1 MYMNILLLLVILLTI
16 FTCFR
21 LMKVFDL
28 AAKLRGKEPFE
39 ISETENNIN
48 ALLVLCSLVGLAS
61 MFFFLNDKYYHPATM
76 LPNASK
82 HGIEVDKLLHTNFVV
97 ISIAFLLCQVLL
109 MWFAYKYRYNKKRRA
124 THFAHSTRLELVWT
138 ILPAIVLV
146 FLIGKGLI
154 VWNLQMWPKND
165 PNKLTIE
172 IYGRQFDWTARFA
185 GEDKTLGD
193 ANFTMISDDNI
204 VGVIIPETIDKQL
217 TKCQKD
223 LVEID
228 SLLKF
233 SFPNHKR
240 YKELKTA
247 RRRKNFQIQR
257 VIEFKNQIKDKKFT
271 SGYDDVVLQQEIHIP
286 VDRTI
291 ELMIRSQDVIHSA
304 YFPHFRVQMYAVP
317 GVQTKFTFVPIVTTA
332 DMRKKLGKPTF
343 DYILFCNNICGA
355 AHFNM
360 QMKIVVD
367 TPGDWEKWM
376 KSQKTFGSAYL
387 PQVEVTVPDSTTAT
401 VSADTLK
408 KDTMPVANANTEH
421 K

>member
-28 AAKLRGKEPFE
+28 AAKLRGREPYE

-48 ALLVLCSLVGLAS
+48 ALLMLFSVVGLSS
-61 MFFFLNDKYYHPATM
+61 MFFYLNSNFYDPSTF

-82 HGIEVDKLLHTNFVV
+82 HGIEVDKLLKINFIV

-109 MWFAYKYRYNKKRRA
+109 SWFAYKYRYNKKRRA
-124 THFAHSTRLELVWT
+124 THFAHSTKLELIWT
-138 ILPAIVLV
+138 ILPAVVLV

-154 VWNLQMWPKND
+154 VWNLQMWPEND

-172 IYGRQFDWTARFA
+172 IYSRQFDWTARFA
-185 GEDKTLGD
+185 GDDKTLGD
-193 ANFTMISDDNI
+193 ANFTMIADDNI
-204 VGVIIPETIDKQL
+204 LGVITPETIDKQL
-217 TKCQKD
+217 VKCQKD
-223 LVEID
+223 LKELD
-228 SLLKF
+228 SLLKY
-233 SFPNHKR
+233 SFPNEKK
-240 YKELKTA
+240 YKDLKKA

-257 VIEFKNQIKDKKFT
+257 VIEFKNKSKDTEYKT
-271 SGYDDVVLQQEIHIP
+271 GYDDVVLQQEIHIP

-291 ELMIRSQDVIHSA
+291 ELLFRSQDVIHAA
-304 YFPHFRVQMYAVP
+304 YFPHFRVQMYTVP

-332 DMRKKLGKPTF
+332 AMRAKLGKPTF
-343 DYILFCNNICGA
+343 DYILYCNNICGA

-367 TPGDWEKWM
+367 TPEDYAKWM
-376 KSQKTFGSAYL
+376 KEQKTFRASLFPEEIIEVKDSA
-387 PQVEVTVPDSTTAT
+387 TAT
-401 VSADTLK
+401 VDTLK
-408 KDTMPVANANTEH
+408 VDSNAALANG

>member
-1 MYMNILLLLVILLTI
+1 MYMNILLLLVILLTV

-28 AAKLRGKEPFE
+28 AAKLRGREPYD
-39 ISETENNIN
+39 ISESENNMN
-48 ALLVLCSLVGLAS
+48 ALLILLSLVGLIT
-61 MFFFLNDKYYHPATM
+61 MFFFLNNKYYGPMM

-82 HGIEVDKLLHTNFVV
+82 HGIEVDKLLHLNFVV
-97 ISIAFLLCQVLL
+97 ISIAFLICQVLL
-109 MWFAYKYRYNKKRRA
+109 MGFAYKYRYNKKRRA
-124 THFAHSTRLELVWT
+124 QHFAHSTKLELVWT
-138 ILPAIVLV
+138 ILPAVVLV

-154 VWNLQMWPKND
+154 VWNLQMWPKDD

-172 IYGRQFDWTARFA
+172 IFSRQFDWTARFA

-193 ANFTMISDDNI
+193 ANFTMISDENI
-204 VGVIIPETIDKQL
+204 LGVITPETIDKQL
-217 TKCQKD
+217 ADCKAD
-223 LVEID
+223 LAEID
-228 SLLKF
+228 SLLKY
-233 SFPNHKR
+233 SFPNAKK
-240 YKELKTA
+240 YDELKTS

-271 SGYDDVVLQQEIHIP
+271 AGYDDVVLQQEIHIP

-291 ELMIRSQDVIHSA
+291 SLQIRSQDVIHAA
-304 YFPHFRVQMYAVP
+304 YFPHFRVQMYSVP

-332 DMRKKLGKPTF
+332 QMREKTGNPTF
-343 DYILFCNNICGA
+343 DYLLLCNNICGA

-367 TPGDWEKWM
+367 TPEDFATWM
-376 KSQKTFGSAYL
+376 KAQKTFGAVDA
-387 PQVEVTVPDSTTAT
+387 PATTDSTSVTGTDSIPA
-401 VSADTLK
+401 
-408 KDTMPVANANTEH
+408 DTMPVVINNDH

>member
-28 AAKLRGKEPFE
+28 AAKLRGREPYE

-48 ALLVLCSLVGLAS
+48 ALLMLFSVVGLSS
-61 MFFFLNDKYYHPATM
+61 MFFYLNSNFYDPSTF

-82 HGIEVDKLLHTNFVV
+82 HGIEVDKLLKINFIV

-109 MWFAYKYRYNKKRRA
+109 SWFAYKYRYNKKRRA
-124 THFAHSTRLELVWT
+124 THFAHSTKLELIWT
-138 ILPAIVLV
+138 ILPAVVLV

-154 VWNLQMWPKND
+154 VWNLQMWPEND

-172 IYGRQFDWTARFA
+172 IYSRQFDWTARFA
-185 GEDKTLGD
+185 GDDKTLGD
-193 ANFTMISDDNI
+193 ANFTMIADDNI
-204 VGVIIPETIDKQL
+204 LGVITPETIDKQL
-217 TKCQKD
+217 VKCQKD
-223 LVEID
+223 LKELD
-228 SLLKF
+228 SLLKY
-233 SFPNHKR
+233 SFPNEKK
-240 YKELKTA
+240 YKDLKKA

-257 VIEFKNQIKDKKFT
+257 VIEFKNKSKDTEYKT
-271 SGYDDVVLQQEIHIP
+271 GYDDVVLQQEIHIP

-291 ELMIRSQDVIHSA
+291 ELLFRSQDVIHAA
-304 YFPHFRVQMYAVP
+304 YFPHFRVQMYTVP
-317 GVQTKFTFVPIVTTA
+317 GVQTKFTFVPIVTTGA
-332 DMRKKLGKPTF
+332 MRAKLGKPTF
-343 DYILFCNNICGA
+343 DYILYCNNICGA

-367 TPGDWEKWM
+367 TPEDYAKWM
-376 KSQKTFGSAYL
+376 KEQKTFRASLFPEEIIEVKDSA
-387 PQVEVTVPDSTTAT
+387 TAT
-401 VSADTLK
+401 VDTLK
-408 KDTMPVANANTEH
+408 VDSNAALANG

>member
-1 MYMNILLLLVILLTI
+1 MYMNILLLLVILLTV

-39 ISETENNIN
+39 ITESENNMN
-48 ALLVLCSLVGLAS
+48 ALLVLFSLVGLS
-61 MFFFLNDKYYHPATM
+61 GMFFFLNHKYYHPSTM
-76 LPNASK
+76 LPVASK
-82 HGIEVDKLLHTNFVV
+82 HGVEVESLLHTNFVV

-124 THFAHSTRLELVWT
+124 THFAHSTKLELVWT

-154 VWNLQMWPKND
+154 VWNLQMWPEND

-172 IYGRQFDWTARFA
+172 IYSRQFDWTARFA
-185 GEDKTLGD
+185 GKDKTLGD

-204 VGVIIPETIDKQL
+204 LGVITPETIDMQL
-217 TKCQKD
+217 TKCQSD
-223 LVEID
+223 LKELD
-228 SLLKF
+228 SLLKY
-233 SFPNHKR
+233 SFPNEKK
-240 YKELKTA
+240 YDELKTA

-257 VIEFKNQIKDKKFT
+257 VIEFKNKIKDKKYT
-271 SGYDDVVLQQEIHIP
+271 TGYDDVVLQQEIHIP
-286 VDRTI
+286 VNRTI
-291 ELMIRSQDVIHSA
+291 ELMMRSQDVIHAA
-304 YFPHFRVQMYAVP
+304 YFPHFRVQMYTVP
-317 GVQTKFTFVPIVTTA
+317 GVQTKFTFVPIVTTT
-332 DMRKKLGKPTF
+332 DMRNKLGKPNF
-343 DYILFCNNICGA
+343 DYILYCNNICGN

-367 TPGDWEKWM
+367 TPEDFKTWM
-376 KSQKTFGSAYL
+376 DAQKTFGSAFL
-387 PQVEVTVPDSTTAT
+387 PPVETEKTDSNATVLPDSVKTDTNI
-401 VSADTLK
+401 VAD
-408 KDTMPVANANTEH
+408 NGH

>member
-1 MYMNILLLLVILLTI
+1 MVILLSLVILLTV

-28 AAKLRGKEPFE
+28 AAKLRGREPYE

-48 ALLVLCSLVGLAS
+48 ALMVLFSLVGLAS
-61 MFFFLNDKYYHPATM
+61 MFFFLNSKYYHPDTF
-76 LPNASK
+76 LPVASK
-82 HGIEVDKLLHTNFVV
+82 HGLEVEKLLHTNFVV
-97 ISIAFLLCQVLL
+97 ISIAFLLTQVLL

-124 THFAHSTRLELVWT
+124 THFAHSTKLELIWT

-154 VWNLQMWPKND
+154 VWNLQMWPEND
-165 PNKLTIE
+165 PNKLTVE
-172 IYGRQFDWTARFA
+172 MYSRQFDWTARFA
-185 GEDKTLGD
+185 GKDKTLGD

-204 VGVIIPETIDKQL
+204 LGVITPETIDLQL
-217 TKCQKD
+217 AKCKKD

-228 SLLKF
+228 SLLKY
-233 SFPNHKR
+233 SFPNKKK

-257 VIEFKNQIKDKKFT
+257 VIEFKNQVKDKKFT
-271 SGYDDVVLQQEIHIP
+271 TGYDDVVLQQEIHIP

-291 ELMIRSQDVIHSA
+291 EMMIRSQDVIHSV
-304 YFPHFRVQMYAVP
+304 YMPHFRVQMYSVP
-317 GVQTKFTFVPIVTTA
+317 GVQTRFTFTPIVTTA
-332 DMRKKLGKPTF
+332 KMRETLSKPDF
-343 DYILFCNNICGA
+343 DYILYCNNICGA

-367 TPGDWEKWM
+367 SPEDFKTWM
-376 KSQKTFGSAYL
+376 DAQKTFGSAFL
-387 PQVEVTVPDSTTAT
+387 PEAPATDKPDSTATAG
-401 VSADTLK
+401 DTLK
-408 KDTMPVANANTEH
+408 TDTMPMANNGH

>member
-28 AAKLRGKEPFE
+28 AAKLRGREPYE

-48 ALLVLCSLVGLAS
+48 ALLMLFSVVGLSS
-61 MFFFLNDKYYHPATM
+61 MFFYLNSNFYDPSTF

-82 HGIEVDKLLHTNFVV
+82 HGIEVDKLLKINFIV

-109 MWFAYKYRYNKKRRA
+109 SWFAYKYRYNKKRRA
-124 THFAHSTRLELVWT
+124 THFAHSTKLELIWT
-138 ILPAIVLV
+138 ILPAVVLV

-154 VWNLQMWPKND
+154 VWNLQMWPEND

-172 IYGRQFDWTARFA
+172 IYSRQFDWTARFA
-185 GEDKTLGD
+185 GDDKTLGD
-193 ANFTMISDDNI
+193 ANFTMIADDNI
-204 VGVIIPETIDKQL
+204 LGVITPETIDKQL
-217 TKCQKD
+217 VKCQKD
-223 LVEID
+223 LKELD
-228 SLLKF
+228 SLLKY
-233 SFPNHKR
+233 SFPNEKK
-240 YKELKTA
+240 YKDLKKA

-257 VIEFKNQIKDKKFT
+257 VIEFKNKSKDTEYKT
-271 SGYDDVVLQQEIHIP
+271 GYDDVVLQQEIHIP

-291 ELMIRSQDVIHSA
+291 ELMFRSQDVIHSA
-304 YFPHFRVQMYAVP
+304 YFPHFRVQMYTVP

-332 DMRKKLGKPTF
+332 AMRAKLGKPTF
-343 DYILFCNNICGA
+343 DYILYCNNICGA

-367 TPGDWEKWM
+367 TPEDYAKWM
-376 KSQKTFGSAYL
+376 KEQKTFRASLFPEEIIEVKDSA
-387 PQVEVTVPDSTTAT
+387 TAT
-401 VSADTLK
+401 VDTLK
-408 KDTMPVANANTEH
+408 VDSNAALANG

>member
-1 MYMNILLLLVILLTI
+1 MYMNILLVLVILLTV

-28 AAKLRGKEPFE
+28 AAKLRGKEPYE
-39 ISETENNIN
+39 ISESENNMN
-48 ALLVLCSLVGLAS
+48 ALLILLSLVGLIT
-61 MFFFLNDKYYHPATM
+61 MFFFLNNKYYGPNL

-82 HGIEVDKLLHTNFVV
+82 HGIEVDKLLHLNFVV
-97 ISIAFLLCQVLL
+97 ISIAFLICQVAL
-109 MWFAYKYRYNKKRRA
+109 MGFAYKYRYNKKRRA
-124 THFAHSTRLELVWT
+124 QHFAHSTKLELVWT

-172 IYGRQFDWTARFA
+172 IYSRQFDWTARFA

-204 VGVIIPETIDKQL
+204 LGVVTPETIDLQL
-217 TKCQKD
+217 TKCKKD
-223 LVEID
+223 LAEID

-233 SFPNHKR
+233 SFPNQKK

-257 VIEFKNQIKDKKFT
+257 VIEFKNQVKDKKYT
-271 SGYDDVVLQQEIHIP
+271 TGYDDVVLQQEIHIP

-291 ELMIRSQDVIHSA
+291 ELLMRSQDVIHAA
-304 YFPHFRVQMYAVP
+304 YFPHFRVQMYTVP
-317 GVQTKFTFVPIVTTA
+317 GVQTRFTFVPIVTTA
-332 DMRKKLGKPTF
+332 DMRVKLDKPNF
-343 DYILFCNNICGA
+343 DYILYCNNICGA

-367 TPGDWEKWM
+367 TPEDYKKWM
-376 KSQKTFGSAYL
+376 SAQKTFGAAFL
-387 PQVEVTVPDSTTAT
+387 PATETENADSNATA
-401 VSADTLK
+401 SDTLK
-408 KDTMPVANANTEH
+408 TDTNAIANGH
-421 K
+421 

>member
-1 MYMNILLLLVILLTI
+1 MNILLLLVILLTI

-28 AAKLRGKEPFE
+28 AAKLRGREPYE

-48 ALLVLCSLVGLAS
+48 ALLMLFSVVGLSS
-61 MFFFLNDKYYHPATM
+61 MFFYLNSNFYDPSTF

-82 HGIEVDKLLHTNFVV
+82 HGIEVDKLLKINFIV

-109 MWFAYKYRYNKKRRA
+109 SWFAYKYRYNKKRRA
-124 THFAHSTRLELVWT
+124 THFAHSTKLELIWT
-138 ILPAIVLV
+138 ILPAVVLV

-154 VWNLQMWPKND
+154 VWNLQMWPEND

-172 IYGRQFDWTARFA
+172 IYSRQFDWTARFA
-185 GEDKTLGD
+185 GDDKTLGD
-193 ANFTMISDDNI
+193 ANFTMIADDNI
-204 VGVIIPETIDKQL
+204 LGVITPETIDKQL
-217 TKCQKD
+217 VKCQKD
-223 LVEID
+223 LKELD
-228 SLLKF
+228 SLLKY
-233 SFPNHKR
+233 SFPNEKK
-240 YKELKTA
+240 YKDLKKA

-257 VIEFKNQIKDKKFT
+257 VIEFKNKSKDTEYKT
-271 SGYDDVVLQQEIHIP
+271 GYDDVVLQQEIHIP

-291 ELMIRSQDVIHSA
+291 ELLFRSQDVIHAA
-304 YFPHFRVQMYAVP
+304 YFPHFRVQMYTVP

-332 DMRKKLGKPTF
+332 AMRAKLGKPTF
-343 DYILFCNNICGA
+343 DYILYCNNICGA

-367 TPGDWEKWM
+367 TPEDYAKWM
-376 KSQKTFGSAYL
+376 KEQKTFRASLFPEEIIEVKDSA
-387 PQVEVTVPDSTTAT
+387 TAT
-401 VSADTLK
+401 VDTLK
-408 KDTMPVANANTEH
+408 VDSNAALANG

>member
-1 MYMNILLLLVILLTI
+1 MNILLLLVILLTV

-28 AAKLRGKEPFE
+28 AAKLRGREPYE

-48 ALLVLCSLVGLAS
+48 ALMMLFSVVGLSS
-61 MFFFLNDKYYHPATM
+61 MFFYLNSNFYDPSTF

-82 HGIEVDKLLHTNFVV
+82 HGIEVDKLLKTNFIV

-109 MWFAYKYRYNKKRRA
+109 SWFAYKYRYNKKRRA
-124 THFAHSTRLELVWT
+124 THFAHSTKLELIWT

-154 VWNLQMWPKND
+154 VWNLQMWPEND

-172 IYGRQFDWTARFA
+172 IYSRQFDWTARFA
-185 GEDKTLGD
+185 GDDKTLGD

-204 VGVIIPETIDKQL
+204 LGVITPETIDKQL
-217 TKCQKD
+217 VKCQKD
-223 LVEID
+223 LKELD
-228 SLLKF
+228 SLLKY
-233 SFPNHKR
+233 SFPNEKK
-240 YKELKTA
+240 YKDLKKA

-257 VIEFKNQIKDKKFT
+257 VIEFKNKSKDTEYKT
-271 SGYDDVVLQQEIHIP
+271 GYDDVVLQQEIHIP

-291 ELMIRSQDVIHSA
+291 ELMFRSQDVIHSA
-304 YFPHFRVQMYAVP
+304 YFPHFRVQMYTVP

-332 DMRKKLGKPTF
+332 AMRAKLGKPTF
-343 DYILFCNNICGA
+343 DYILYCNNICGA

-367 TPGDWEKWM
+367 TPEDFAKWM
-376 KSQKTFGSAYL
+376 KDQKTFRAGLYPEEITEVKDSA
-387 PQVEVTVPDSTTAT
+387 TAT
-401 VSADTLK
+401 VDTLK
-408 KDTMPVANANTEH
+408 VDSNAALANG

>member
-1 MYMNILLLLVILLTI
+1 MYMNILLLLVILLTV

-28 AAKLRGKEPFE
+28 AAKLRGREPYE

-48 ALLVLCSLVGLAS
+48 ALLMLFSVVGLSS
-61 MFFFLNDKYYHPATM
+61 MFFYLNSNFYDPSTF

-82 HGIEVDKLLHTNFVV
+82 HGIEVDKLLKINFIV

-109 MWFAYKYRYNKKRRA
+109 SWFAYKYRYNKKRRA
-124 THFAHSTRLELVWT
+124 THFAHSTKLELIWT
-138 ILPAIVLV
+138 ILPAVVLV

-154 VWNLQMWPKND
+154 VWNLQMWPEND

-172 IYGRQFDWTARFA
+172 IYSRQFDWTARFA
-185 GEDKTLGD
+185 GDDKTLGD
-193 ANFTMISDDNI
+193 ANFTMIADDNI
-204 VGVIIPETIDKQL
+204 LGVITPETIDKQL
-217 TKCQKD
+217 VKCQKD
-223 LVEID
+223 LKELD
-228 SLLKF
+228 SLLKY
-233 SFPNHKR
+233 SFPNEKK
-240 YKELKTA
+240 YKDLKKA

-257 VIEFKNQIKDKKFT
+257 VIEFKNKSKDTEYKT
-271 SGYDDVVLQQEIHIP
+271 GYDDVVLQQEIHIP

-291 ELMIRSQDVIHSA
+291 ELLFRSQDVIHAA
-304 YFPHFRVQMYAVP
+304 YFPHFRVQMYTVP

-332 DMRKKLGKPTF
+332 AMRAKLGKPTF
-343 DYILFCNNICGA
+343 DYILYCNNICGA

-367 TPGDWEKWM
+367 TPEDYAKWM
-376 KSQKTFGSAYL
+376 KEQKTFRASLFPEEIIEVKDSA
-387 PQVEVTVPDSTTAT
+387 TAT
-401 VSADTLK
+401 VDTLK
-408 KDTMPVANANTEH
+408 VDSNAALANG

>member
-1 MYMNILLLLVILLTI
+1 MNILLLLVILLTI

-28 AAKLRGKEPFE
+28 AAKLRGREPYE

-48 ALLVLCSLVGLAS
+48 ALLMLFSVVGLSS
-61 MFFFLNDKYYHPATM
+61 MFFYLNSNFYDPSTF

-82 HGIEVDKLLHTNFVV
+82 HGIEVDKLLKINFIV

-109 MWFAYKYRYNKKRRA
+109 SWFAYKYRYNKKRRA
-124 THFAHSTRLELVWT
+124 THFAHSTKLELIWT
-138 ILPAIVLV
+138 ILPAVVLV

-154 VWNLQMWPKND
+154 VWNLQMWPEND

-172 IYGRQFDWTARFA
+172 IYSRQFDWTARFA
-185 GEDKTLGD
+185 GDDKTLGD
-193 ANFTMISDDNI
+193 ANFTMIADDNI
-204 VGVIIPETIDKQL
+204 LGVITPETIDKQL
-217 TKCQKD
+217 VKCQKD
-223 LVEID
+223 LKELD
-228 SLLKF
+228 SLLKY
-233 SFPNHKR
+233 SFPNEKK
-240 YKELKTA
+240 YKDLKKA

-257 VIEFKNQIKDKKFT
+257 VIEFKNKSKDTEYKT
-271 SGYDDVVLQQEIHIP
+271 GYDDVVLQQEIHIP

-291 ELMIRSQDVIHSA
+291 ELMFRSQDVIHSA
-304 YFPHFRVQMYAVP
+304 YFPHFRVQMYTVP

-332 DMRKKLGKPTF
+332 AMRAKLGKPTF
-343 DYILFCNNICGA
+343 DYILYCNNICGA

-367 TPGDWEKWM
+367 TPEDYAKWM
-376 KSQKTFGSAYL
+376 KEQKTFRASLFPEEIIEVKDSA
-387 PQVEVTVPDSTTAT
+387 TAT
-401 VSADTLK
+401 VDTLK
-408 KDTMPVANANTEH
+408 VDSNAALANG

>member
-1 MYMNILLLLVILLTI
+1 MNLLLLLVILLTV

-28 AAKLRGKEPFE
+28 SAKIRGREPYE

-48 ALLVLCSLVGLAS
+48 AVLVLLSLVGLAS
-61 MFFFLNDKYYHPATM
+61 MFFFLNNKFYNPDKF

-82 HGIEVDKLLHTNFVV
+82 HGIEVDSLLRINFIV

-109 MWFAYKYRYNKKRRA
+109 TWFAYKYRYNKRRRA
-124 THFAHSTRLELVWT
+124 THFAHSTKLELVWT

-154 VWNLQMWPKND
+154 VWNLQMWPTDKPD
-165 PNKLTIE
+165 LTVE
-172 IYGRQFDWTARFA
+172 LYSRQFDWTARFA

-204 VGVIIPETIDKQL
+204 VGVIIPETIEKQL
-217 TKCQKD
+217 TKCQKE
-223 LVEID
+223 LKEID
-228 SLLKF
+228 SLLKY
-233 SFPNHKR
+233 SFPDEKE

-257 VIEFKNQIKDKKFT
+257 VIEFKNKLKDTPYKA
-271 SGYDDVVLQQEIHIP
+271 GYDDVVLQQEIHLP
-286 VDRTI
+286 VNQNI
-291 ELMIRSQDVIHSA
+291 MLMLRSQDVIHAA
-304 YFPHFRVQMYAVP
+304 YLPHFRVQMYTVP
-317 GVQTKFTFVPIVTTA
+317 GVQTKFQFMPIFTTA
-332 DMRKKLGKPTF
+332 EMRAKLDNPKF
-343 DYILFCNNICGA
+343 DYILYCNNICGA

-360 QMKIVVD
+360 QMKIVID
-367 TPGDWEKWM
+367 TQEDYNKWIA
-376 KSQKTFGSAYL
+376 SQATFGTAFL
-387 PQVEVTVPDSTTAT
+387 PAAEGASSDSTKTAGT
-401 VSADTLK
+401 DTIPADTL
-408 KDTMPVANANTEH
+408 PVAE

>member
-1 MYMNILLLLVILLTI
+1 MYMNLLLLAVILLTI
-16 FTCFR
+16 FTSFR
-21 LMKVFDL
+21 LMRVFDL
-28 AAKLRGKEPFE
+28 AAKLRGREPFE
-39 ISETENNIN
+39 ITESENNMN
-48 ALLVLCSLVGLAS
+48 ALLVLFSVVGLSA
-61 MFFFLNDKYYHPATM
+61 MFFFLNDRYYHPQTL

-109 MWFAYKYRYNKKRRA
+109 SWFAYKYRYNKRRRA
-124 THFAHSTRLELVWT
+124 THFAHSTKLELVWT

-172 IYGRQFDWTARFA
+172 MYSRQFDWTARFS

-204 VGVIIPETIDKQL
+204 LGVIIPETIDKQL
-217 TKCQKD
+217 AECKAD
-223 LVEID
+223 LAEID

-233 SFPNHKR
+233 SFPNKKK

-257 VIEFKNQIKDKKFT
+257 VIEFKNLSKDKDYKA
-271 SGYDDVVLQQEIHIP
+271 GYDDVVIQQEIHLP

-291 ELMIRSQDVIHSA
+291 ELMIRSQDVIHA
-304 YFPHFRVQMYAVP
+304 VYMPHFRVQMYSVP
-317 GVQTKFTFVPIVTTA
+317 GVQTRFTFVPILTTSQ
-332 DMRKKLGKPTF
+332 MREKLGRNDF
-343 DYILFCNNICGA
+343 DYILYCNNICGA

-367 TPGDWEKWM
+367 TPEDYKTWIKA
-376 KSQKTFGSAYL
+376 QKTFGSAYL
-387 PQVEVTVPDSTTAT
+387 PQVVTTD
-401 VSADTLK
+401 
-408 KDTMPVANANTEH
+408 KDTTSTASDTTKTDTTNAPSGKGNRH
-421 K
+421 